1 MSELRNKI
9 RQMVRDEF
17 IYRLLYEAEGEAK
30 KDSYEMFWDSFGNQ
44 SKEEYFRHVF
54 DILQDKKADGSLKE
68 DDYLQAY
75 EDVFGASQ
83 AESAKEQVEDGA
95 IPHNVDLDDM
105 AENISRASWIF
116 SKIGEGN
123 FLKSLKKFADSEDIV
138 VKGAE
143 KVEGTKE
150 YQSAGEEGFAL
161 DKIAK
166 FLGQTKQNAALIV
179 DKASARVGMTYLRQK
194 KDQARTGKKP
204 DMPPN
209 PYLAAFL
216 QGFLDRYSFTDFMQR
231 EFKMSDAE
239 AAEQYKKLLQF
250 KNLVVQDEKTID
262 EDFLKALLGFAKN
275 RGLMEYLIEGG
286 EESLEAML
294 SDIVKSFLDH
304 VSEDLKDYKSEHR
317 SADERVILHILL
329 TAIEHS
335 EIQDADP
342 EDRMA
347 VRSAVEKFAD
357 ILKEELHDQSLFVVS
372 MGLADDEDRKKLLQH
387 LGVLAKAGRPAGS
400 TKAAMAAKRAAAEE
414 PDED

>member
-1 MSELRNKI
+1 MSELREKI
-9 RQMVRDEF
+9 RKMVRDEF

-68 DDYLQAY
+68 GDYNQAY
-75 EDVFGASQ
+75 EDVFGADQ
-83 AESAKEQVEDGA
+83 AESAKEQVEDGS
-95 IPHNVDLDDM
+95 IPHNADLDDM
-105 AENISRASWIF
+105 AENLSRSSWIF

-123 FLKSLKKFADSEDIV
+123 FLNSLKKFAESEEIV

-143 KVEGTKE
+143 KVEGGKE

-179 DKASARVGMTYLRQK
+179 DKASARIGMTYLRQK

-216 QGFLDRYSFTDFMQR
+216 EGFLDRYSFSEFMHRQ
-231 EFKMSDAE
+231 FGMSE
-239 AAEQYKKLLQF
+239 SEIAEQYKKLLQF
-250 KNLVVQDEKTID
+250 KNIVTQDEKTID
-262 EDFLKALLGFAKN
+262 EDFLKALLGFSKN
-275 RGLMEYLIEGG
+275 HGLMEYLIEGG
-286 EESLEAML
+286 DQPLEPML
-294 SDIVKSFLDH
+294 RSITESFLKH
-304 VSEDLKDYKSEHR
+304 VSEDLKDYKPEHR
-317 SADERVILHILL
+317 SADERVIFHILL

-342 EDRMA
+342 EDRMS
-347 VRSAVEKFAD
+347 VRHAVEKFAD
-357 ILKEELHDQSLFVVS
+357 ILKEELHDQNVFVIS
-372 MGLADDEDRKKLLQH
+372 MGLADDEDRKKLLQR
-387 LGVLAKAGRPAGS
+387 LGVLSKAGRPAGS
-400 TKAAMAAKRAAAEE
+400 TKAAMAAKRAAEE
-414 PDED
+414 PSDED